1 MAPNPGSEGSQ
12 SQTHFNR
19 AIPGH
24 HHDEKCTRSKA
35 RPAISA
41 YRPIASAEDTPPQTL
56 TRKKFTAGLL
66 ALRSSLFAFAFP
78 SLLSGLSGSKQLA
91 DYSCGGSPGLM
102 TPARLHAP
110 GSLLNTE
117 EESFLHTV
125 WMRL

>member
-35 RPAISA
+35 RLTISV

-56 TRKKFTAGLL
+56 TRKISTAGLL

-78 SLLSGLSGSKQLA
+78 KLIQWLEWQQTTRWLQLRGQPWL
-91 DYSCGGSPGLM
+91 DD
-102 TPARLHAP
+102 T
-110 GSLLNTE
+110 
-117 EESFLHTV
+117 
-125 WMRL
+125 